1 MTKKNLFLALGE
13 NFTMPLAITLFW
25 IILISLFLIVKGGG
39 DEESDEYQSEYED
52 SLLFDTNLDGQIEHY
67 DLEPNQIFVSCDT
80 VVRYWENI
88 NTEEQH
94 TSLEI
99 TCDTIF
105 LYCDTVIQNQ
115 NVTTICDTLYYTNN

>member
-1 MTKKNLFLALGE
+1 MTKKNLLLALCV
-13 NFTMPLAITLFW
+13 TLFW
-25 IILISLFLIVKGGG
+25 GILISLFLIVKGGG
-39 DEESDEYQSEYED
+39 DEEFDEYQSEYED
-52 SLLFDTNLDGQIEHY
+52 SLLFDANLDGQIEYY

-88 NTEEQH
+88 NTEEQQ
-94 TSLEI
+94 TSLDI